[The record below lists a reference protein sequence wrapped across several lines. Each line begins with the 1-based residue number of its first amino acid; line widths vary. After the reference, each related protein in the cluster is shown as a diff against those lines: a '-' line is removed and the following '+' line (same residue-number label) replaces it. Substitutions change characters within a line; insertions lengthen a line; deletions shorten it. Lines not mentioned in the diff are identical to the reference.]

1 MTSPTGPTP
10 QDAYAAPPASLSLR
24 FAAPDRVD
32 PPRIADEKSSLT
44 AYLEFYRATLE
55 AKCSGLT
62 ADQLNDRSI
71 WPSTM
76 SLHGLVRHLAGV
88 ERWWFRINF
97 AHEAVPMLFYTDE
110 EPDLDFDGL
119 ADDPLADLAIWRSEC
134 EESRRVVAAAG
145 LDDTGAMIMGAHDA
159 FSLRWLMLRMISEY
173 AQHCGHADLL
183 RERADGS
190 TGA

>member
-1 MTSPTGPTP
+1 MPDQTGPTP
-10 QDAYAAPPASLSLR
+10 QDPYAAPPVSLSQR
-24 FAAPDRVD
+24 WEGGDRVD
-32 PPRIADEKSSLT
+32 PPRIAEEKASLA
-44 AYLEFYRATLE
+44 AYLDFYRATLA
-55 AKCSGLT
+55 AKCEGLT
-62 ADQLNDRSI
+62 AEQLNERSVS
-71 WPSTM
+71 PSTM

-97 AHEAVPMLFYTDE
+97 AHEDVPMLFYSDE

-119 ADDPLADLAIWRSEC
+119 ADDPAADLAIWRAEC
-134 EESRRVVAAAG
+134 EQSRRVVDAAG
-145 LDDTGAMIMGAHDA
+145 LDDTAPMIMGAHDR

-183 RERADGS
+183 RERIDGA